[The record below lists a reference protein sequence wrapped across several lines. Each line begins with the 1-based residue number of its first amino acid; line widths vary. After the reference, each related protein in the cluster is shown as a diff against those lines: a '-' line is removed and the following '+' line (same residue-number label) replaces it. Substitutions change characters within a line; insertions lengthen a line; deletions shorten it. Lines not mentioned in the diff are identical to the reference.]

1 MRLKNSEIHGR
12 INGNLSIEF
21 TDQKLTSFS
30 GLELFNRYFR
40 AIDLKSQIKKV
51 FAGSGIGGDYRV
63 QELVLTFTALWLS
76 GGNRLRHI
84 RYISSDFLIKRV
96 VGVKRMAT
104 ERTLSR
110 WLKKFTPAALDK
122 LLSLNSGLVLGA
134 IEALEL
140 KRITLDFDG
149 TVLSTGDEVENAA
162 RGYNPHKRFAK
173 SYYPFLC
180 HVAQTGHFL
189 RVKNRRGNTHDS
201 KGGALSMISD
211 CIRDVQSRLGK
222 KRIIEIRLDS
232 AFFSEKILRFLLK
245 INILY
250 AVKVPLWKWTGLK
263 ERINDRERWNVAAK
277 DLSYFTTT
285 LPLKK
290 WKLEIPVIVFRKCI
304 TRNPSKPKN
313 FQLDL
318 FDPGDGIYEYQVIA
332 TNQELSASNV
342 MDFYNGRCGMERE
355 IAELKTEYGFANIP
369 TKQFL
374 ANSTYQAL
382 ALLTHSLVK
391 NFQLATN
398 QAPMKKKTSSRTT
411 NYRFESL
418 KSLRFKVIARAGRI
432 VNVAGKSVLKMARE
446 QKIETVY
453 RNIEAAIDRIAA

>member
-1 MRLKNSEIHGR
+1 VRLRNSEIHAR

-40 AIDLKSQIKKV
+40 AIDLRSQIKTV
-51 FAGSGIGGDYRV
+51 LRRSGISGDYKV
-63 QELVLTFTALWLS
+63 PEMVLTFVSLWLS

-84 RYISSDFLIKRV
+84 RYLSSDWLIKRLTC
-96 VGVKRMAT
+96 VKRVAT

-110 WLKKFTPAALDK
+110 WLKKFTPSALDA
-122 LLSLNSGLVLGA
+122 LLGMNSALVLGSLA
-134 IEALEL
+134 ALEL
-140 KRITLDFDG
+140 KRVTLDFDG
-149 TVLSTGDEVENAA
+149 TVLSTGNEVENAA
-162 RGYNPHKRFAK
+162 RGYNPHKRYAK

-180 HVAQTGHFL
+180 HIAQTGHFL
-189 RVKNRRGNTHDS
+189 RVKNRRGNFHDS
-201 KGGALSMISD
+201 KGGSLSMIAD
-211 CIRDVQSRLGK
+211 CIRDVRERLGAVM
-222 KRIIEIRLDS
+222 IEVRLDS
-232 AFFSEKILRFLLK
+232 AFFSEKILRFLVK
-245 INILY
+245 IGVRY
-250 AVKVPLWKWTGLK
+250 AVKMPTWKWTGIK
-263 ERINDRERWNVAAK
+263 ELINQRERWSVATD

-285 LPLKK
+285 LKLAK
-290 WKLEIPVIVFRKCI
+290 WKLEVPIVIFRKCI
-304 TRNPSKPKN
+304 TKNNLKPKT

-332 TNQELSASNV
+332 TNQELRAANV

-369 TKQFL
+369 TKHFI

-382 ALLTHSLVK
+382 AILTHSLVK

-398 QAPMKKKTSSRTT
+398 QAPAKKRSSLRTT
-411 NYRFESL
+411 SFTFESL

-432 VNVAGKSVLKMARE
+432 VNVAGTSVLKMASE
-446 QKIETVY
+446 PKVEADY
-453 RNIEAAIDRIAA
+453 RNIERALNKMAA